1 MHDSSGARKT
11 SGSFYTPDF
20 AVEYLLDE
28 SLEPSIINTLTL
40 CSLCLILKSENLF
53 NFRVADISMG
63 SGHFLVAAIDRIEN
77 RFATWLQNNKVPGV
91 FKKLEHMREAANK
104 ELGEISNTL

>member
-1 MHDSSGARKT
+1 MKGEIYLHDSSGARKT

-28 SLEPSIINTLTL
+28 SLEPAITKHLD
-40 CSLCLILKSENLF
+40 SLQSLSDLEKAENLF

-63 SGHFLVAAIDRIEN
+63 SGHF
-77 RFATWLQNNKVPGV
+77 
-91 FKKLEHMREAANK
+91 
-104 ELGEISNTL
+104 